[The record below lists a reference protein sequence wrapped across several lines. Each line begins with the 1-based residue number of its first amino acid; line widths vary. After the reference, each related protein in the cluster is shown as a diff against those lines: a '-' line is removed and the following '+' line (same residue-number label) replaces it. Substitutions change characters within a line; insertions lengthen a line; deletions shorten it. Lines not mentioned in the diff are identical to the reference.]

1 MIAERGNKVIRI
13 QPSDASHYLN
23 LGYDIKD
30 DDYNLIHKAI
40 PTDVGALTV
49 AYIQH
54 EKEIAELKAEIEK
67 LKSKKS
73 AESTVEY
80 KATAKRTRTKAE

>member
-67 LKSKKS
+67 LKFRKS
-73 AESTVEY
+73 VDGPVEC

>member
-1 MIAERGNKVIRI
+1 M
-13 QPSDASHYLN
+13 LN
-23 LGYDIKD
+23 
-30 DDYNLIHKAI
+30 
-40 PTDVGALTV
+40 
-49 AYIQH
+49 
-54 EKEIAELKAEIEK
+54 KAEIEK